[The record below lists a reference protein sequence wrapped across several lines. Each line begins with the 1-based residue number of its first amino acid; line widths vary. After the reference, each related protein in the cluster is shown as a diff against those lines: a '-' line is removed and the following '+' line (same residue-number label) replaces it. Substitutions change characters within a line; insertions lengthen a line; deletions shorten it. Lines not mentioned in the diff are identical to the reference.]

1 MINRLLQTDIKSTI
15 ALNTLSSDIFM
26 RPEENLEAFGF
37 RIRENVRKGMP
48 DTENQDSIAIHQ
60 FETYQ

>member
-37 RIRENVRKGMP
+37 RIREIVREGMP
-48 DTENQDSIAIHQ
+48 DTENQDCIAIHQ